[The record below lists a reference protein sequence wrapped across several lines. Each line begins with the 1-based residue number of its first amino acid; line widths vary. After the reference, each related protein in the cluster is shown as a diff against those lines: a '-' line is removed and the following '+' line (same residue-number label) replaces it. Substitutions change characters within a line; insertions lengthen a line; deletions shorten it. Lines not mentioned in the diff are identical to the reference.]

1 MQWTDVIND
10 PCLRNLPY
18 KIELNRWGNIEMS
31 PASNRHGFFQSR
43 LSFLLLKRLPL
54 GEVISECS
62 VQTPE
67 GVKVPDVAW
76 CSAEFLRRHGF
87 ETPYTEAPELCVEIV
102 SPSNSPWE
110 MLEKVQIYL
119 AAGAIEAWLVS
130 EEGKIAFYDRSGQI
144 AQSSFNISAEDLAAG
159 LRMTSAWQPVG
170 LQVATY

>member
-10 PCLRNLPY
+10 PCLRDLPY

-31 PASNRHGFFQSR
+31 PASNRHGAYQSR
-43 LSFLLLKRLPL
+43 MSALLSKHMPI
-54 GEVISECS
+54 GEVIMECS

-76 CSAEFLRRHGF
+76 CSTGFLQRHGF
-87 ETPYTEAPELCVEIV
+87 ETPYSEAPELCVEIL

-119 AAGAIEAWLVS
+119 TAGAVEAWLVS
-130 EEGKIAFYDRSGQI
+130 EEGKIAFYDRTGQI
-144 AQSSFNISAEDLAAG
+144 AQSSFNVAAEDLVAG
-159 LRMTSAWQPVG
+159 LR
-170 LQVATY
+170 L